1 MNNKIQQFKR
11 ISQTMSY
18 RLWCALCQPNSLAT
32 VRLFLLVSL
41 IGLWGS
47 ALADGNDILMV
58 RTPAYGRPSTVPVK
72 NIFTPR
78 KVF

>member
-1 MNNKIQQFKR
+1 MNNTIQQFKR

-47 ALADGNDILMV
+47 ALAE
-58 RTPAYGRPSTVPVK
+58 VP
-72 NIFTPR
+72 IF
-78 KVF
+78 